1 MYRRAASWWS
11 TGLTIGLVGTGY
23 STIPQGARSGAG
35 TADESERHVTAGAL
49 SIAVLAYQAARCAC
63 SNEDYMF
70 DEFCDLAHTL
80 AQEIRDRSPKPMGM
94 TRACRSSFCTHP
106 KSTYPDKH
114 TPLHLKTLDFTWFTA
129 TLTRLSSRS
138 PFVHTACE
146 EPRGDL
152 CTARE
157 GTVRVA
163 VCRFRSPSFFIN
175 QCPET
180 APRLRPVNSSS
191 NS

>member
-1 MYRRAASWWS
+1 
-11 TGLTIGLVGTGY
+11 
-23 STIPQGARSGAG
+23 
-35 TADESERHVTAGAL
+35 
-49 SIAVLAYQAARCAC
+49 
-63 SNEDYMF
+63 MF

-138 PFVHTACE
+138 PVVHTACE

-152 CTARE
+152 CTAHE

-163 VCRFRSPSFFIN
+163 VCRFRSPLVPHQSVPRNCAAPSTCQLQHQFLTICPCFTFDIFSSCAHQNSRLGSSFGVPHRHRPCIR
-175 QCPET
+175 QAAST
-180 APRLRPVNSSS
+180 ADAEGLAAGFVLGARGVCKL
-191 NS
+191 